1 MERLGLEGRGER
13 SRNRKENWR
22 GRLTGTEGCPRP
34 QACCAGILASEAHL
48 IISTP
53 RAKGK
58 TSGWED
64 VLAKT

>member
-1 MERLGLEGRGER
+1 MERLGLEGRAER
-13 SRNRKENWR
+13 SREERELER
-22 GRLTGTEGCPRP
+22 EAHRDPHP
-34 QACCAGILASEAHL
+34 QACCAGLLASEAHL

-64 VLAKT
+64 VLANT